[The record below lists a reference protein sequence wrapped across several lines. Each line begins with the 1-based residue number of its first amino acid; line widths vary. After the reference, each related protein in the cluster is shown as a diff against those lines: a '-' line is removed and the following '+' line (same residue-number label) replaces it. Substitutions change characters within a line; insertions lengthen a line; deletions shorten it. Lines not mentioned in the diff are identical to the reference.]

1 MLLFMFF
8 VICFSAS
15 IIGAICGIGGGVIIK
30 PVLDAFHIM
39 DVAAISFLSGCTVLS
54 MTAYSVAKSKISGES
69 HIDQE
74 TGFPLAV
81 GAALGGLAGKWM
93 FSYISA
99 LSPDRNKVGAV
110 QASCLLAVTLGT
122 LVYTLYKAKV
132 ATKQV
137 KNPVVCALIGLF
149 LGSLSSFLG
158 IGGGPIN
165 LVVLF
170 YFFSMTTKVA
180 AENSLYIILFSQAAS
195 LLSSVVT
202 RSVPEFEPVMLA
214 FMVIGGI
221 SGGIAGR
228 ALNKKISERTVD
240 KLFIGLMVVIIF
252 INIYNT
258 FLYMK

>member
-1 MLLFMFF
+1 M
-8 VICFSAS
+8 
-15 IIGAICGIGGGVIIK
+15 
-30 PVLDAFHIM
+30 
-39 DVAAISFLSGCTVLS
+39 
-54 MTAYSVAKSKISGES
+54 
-69 HIDQE
+69 
-74 TGFPLAV
+74 
-81 GAALGGLAGKWM
+81 
-93 FSYISA
+93 
-99 LSPDRNKVGAV
+99 
-110 QASCLLAVTLGT
+110 
-122 LVYTLYKAKV
+122 
-132 ATKQV
+132 
-137 KNPVVCALIGLF
+137 
-149 LGSLSSFLG
+149 
-158 IGGGPIN
+158 
-165 LVVLF
+165 VLF